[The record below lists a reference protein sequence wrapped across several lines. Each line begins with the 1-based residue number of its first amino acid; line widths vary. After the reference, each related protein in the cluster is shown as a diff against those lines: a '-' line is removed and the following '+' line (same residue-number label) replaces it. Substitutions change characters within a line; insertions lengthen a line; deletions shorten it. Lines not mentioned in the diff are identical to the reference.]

1 MTIVILCPRRF
12 LEARDSVVT
21 LRAFLGGGDATVE
34 FNLTLIELR
43 VVPSID
49 DVLRS
54 VCLNL
59 IACRQAR
66 SAVHVPIAL
75 HIEKS
80 PTTLAERSTCDI
92 LFMRLHQL
100 QLSRVRIVFG
110 IGDEKCQ
117 VCAQWNSVMIDDV

>member
-1 MTIVILCPRRF
+1 M
-12 LEARDSVVT
+12 T

-34 FNLTLIELR
+34 FNLMLIELR
-43 VVPSID
+43 TVPAR
-49 DVLRS
+49 DVLLRY

-66 SAVHVPIAL
+66 SAVHVPPLAL
-75 HIEKS
+75 HIEKL

-110 IGDEKCQ
+110 IGDEKGQ